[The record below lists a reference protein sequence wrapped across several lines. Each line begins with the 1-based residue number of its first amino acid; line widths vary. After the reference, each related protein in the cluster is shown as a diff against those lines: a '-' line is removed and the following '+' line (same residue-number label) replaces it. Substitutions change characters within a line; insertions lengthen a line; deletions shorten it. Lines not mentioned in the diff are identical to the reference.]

1 MMINWDQWWLIIDS
15 DDNEYDGYDHVEEG
29 HHHVDEDDQRE
40 QRICNGDF
48 H

>member
-1 MMINWDQWWLIIDS
+1 MMINWEQWWLIIDQYG
-15 DDNEYDGYDHVEEG
+15 NEYDDYDHVEEG